1 MADTDDASRWQVRE
15 QPIVLPPGA
24 ANKHSRLT
32 VAHVLLPDGVEFS
45 QVVLRVDPAAMCVL
59 VNESGEALMMRRH
72 RFIPDLDVWELPG
85 GYLNRDPD
93 GELEDPAAGA
103 EREAVEETGWRPG
116 RVEHLVTFEPMTGT
130 ATALNHV
137 YLGLEPRP
145 VDGAAM
151 DVNEGAEVRWIPLAD
166 VPAMVTGMTLGAA
179 SVIGLLAARER
190 LGVR

>member
-1 MADTDDASRWQVRE
+1 MTETEAPRWQVRE
-15 QPIVLPPGA
+15 HPITLPSA
-24 ANKHSRLT
+24 AVNRHSRLT
-32 VAHVLLPDGVEFS
+32 VAHVVLPDGAEFE
-45 QVVLRVDPAAMCVL
+45 QVVIRVDPAAMCVL
-59 VNESGEALMMRRH
+59 VNDRAEVLMMRRH

-85 GYLNRDPD
+85 GYLGD
-93 GELEDPAAGA
+93 GETPAAGA

-130 ATALNHV
+130 ASAPNHV
-137 YLGLEPRP
+137 YLGLDPQP

-151 DVNEGAEVRWIPLAD
+151 DVNEGSEVRWMPLAD
-166 VPAMVTGMTLGAA
+166 VPAMVAGMTLGAA

>member
-1 MADTDDASRWQVRE
+1 VTDTEAPRWQVRE
-15 QPIVLPPGA
+15 QPITLPA
-24 ANKHSRLT
+24 AAVNRHSRLT
-32 VAHVLLPDGVEFS
+32 VAHVLLPDGMKFS

-59 VNESGEALMMRRH
+59 VNERGEVLMMRRH
-72 RFIPDLDVWELPG
+72 RFIPDLDVWEVPG
-85 GYLNRDPD
+85 GYLDRRPD
-93 GELEDPAAGA
+93 GEFEDPAACA
-103 EREAVEETGWRPG
+103 EREAVEEAGWRPG

-130 ATALNHV
+130 ATAPNHV
-137 YLGLEPRP
+137 YLGLEPRA

-166 VPAMVTGMTLGAA
+166 VPAMVAGMTLGAA

>member
-1 MADTDDASRWQVRE
+1 MTDTEASRWQVRE
-15 QPIVLPPGA
+15 QPIELPPGA

-32 VAHVLLPDGVEFS
+32 LAQVLLPDGVQFS

-59 VNESGEALMMRRH
+59 VNERGEALMMRRH

-85 GYLNRDPD
+85 GYLNE
-93 GELEDPAAGA
+93 GEDPAAGA

-130 ATALNHV
+130 ATAPNHV

-151 DVNEGAEVRWIPLAD
+151 DVNEGREVRWIPLAD
-166 VPAMVTGMTLGAA
+166 VPAMVGGMTLGAA

-190 LGVR
+190 LGAA